1 MLQKYE
7 KKITYKYLWNK
18 IKNADDN
25 RYKKTEK
32 FKKKHALVWG
42 TACFPSIVN
51 KYVDKSTTNKFS
63 IF

>member
-25 RYKKTEK
+25 RYKNGK
-32 FKKKHALVWG
+32 V
-42 TACFPSIVN
+42 
-51 KYVDKSTTNKFS
+51 
-63 IF
+63 